1 MRSLS
6 VAPRCLDAREGL
18 CRMTTYRV
26 AVIKRPDGSADG
38 WLIDLSGCRATA
50 PSFEAMWELLPAVA
64 GDHLAWLARH
74 GESVAASAPAEF
86 KIVEESE
93 RRGEVAFDFDRAEMS
108 RDELERG
115 IGHASYAHADFL
127 TAFEGL
133 PDTVLDWRP
142 PASAVKIDQV
152 FPDVRSIRQMVEHCL
167 TTEARY
173 YFAAFSDQPP
183 PDPERVPAAGELHE
197 ATAARLRAF
206 DDEALS
212 RLFKGTGP
220 RGETEWTVRKVLR
233 RIIIHKRFH
242 TREIEQ
248 RLSWLT
254 LGVPEILPVNRE

>member
-1 MRSLS
+1 L
-6 VAPRCLDAREGL
+6 V
-18 CRMTTYRV
+18 TTYRI
-26 AVIKRPDGSADG
+26 AVTKRPDGSADG
-38 WLIDLSGCRATA
+38 WLIDLPGCRATA
-50 PSFEAMWELLPAVA
+50 GSFDAMWELLPVVA

-74 GESVAASAPAEF
+74 GESVSASAPAEF

-93 RRGEVAFDFDRAEMS
+93 RRGEVAFDFDCQPMS

-115 IGHASYAHADFL
+115 ISHAAYAHADFL
-127 TAFEGL
+127 IAVERL
-133 PDTVLDWRP
+133 PDAVLDWRP

-167 TTEARY
+167 TTESRY
-173 YFAAFSDQPP
+173 YFAAFTNQLP
-183 PDPERVPAAGELHE
+183 PDPDHIPAANELHG
-197 ATAARLRAF
+197 ATAARLRSF

-212 RLFKGTGP
+212 RVFKGTGP

-233 RIIIHKRFH
+233 RVIIHKRFH

-248 RLSWLT
+248 RLCWLT